1 MSVLRRTSYLL
12 AATAMAVACG
22 GSVRGSPDGSG
33 GTGNTGGSG
42 ARDAG
47 DASNGGGASGA
58 GGSTGVGGAGG
69 SGGTSSSG
77 CDLSVIASGELPPL
91 PGDAGSVQLSG
102 PTVAASSAGFVIGYR
117 SQIAGELSAHAALLS
132 KSGTLNPP
140 STVMLVAC
148 PGKSPADGVG
158 LAFSGANGLM
168 ALALP
173 DCDGQGAGAFFMAV
187 AANAQLSALKLARS
201 PGQFQDLTLAST
213 HSLSGTGAPN
223 QYDFVYRA
231 TLPSGNPQ
239 MQLAPLAGNSF
250 GGGVSSLFNGEA
262 TMFGMVASTAQIQ
275 ALLGQVPNKAAVE
288 LDVAGPGAAAG
299 NGEAGAPHA
308 FLLPQSDWG
317 AVTAWNDR
325 AAAIAPGAGSG
336 LTVQAV
342 TSTGQNLGLVTL
354 QGDQFSSG
362 DIVALRDHL
371 IVVGAEA
378 RQFTLFR
385 VDGAL
390 GTPST
395 SEAGSTPS
403 GALVVGPRHTLSVT
417 QLSLP
422 DGGGTFDGHQVSIAA
437 AGDEVAVVWRSK
449 LNPDPAAPG
458 GWALLK
464 CAQ

>member
-12 AATAMAVACG
+12 AAAAMAVACG
-22 GSVRGSPDGSG
+22 GSVRG

-47 DASNGGGASGA
+47 GASNGGGASAA
-58 GGSTGVGGAGG
+58 GGSAGVGAAGG
-69 SGGTSSSG
+69 SGATSSSG
-77 CDLSVIASGELPPL
+77 CNLSLIASGELPPL
-91 PGDAGSVQLSG
+91 PGAAGSVELSG

-117 SQIAGELSAHAALLS
+117 SQIAGQFAAHAALLS

-140 STVMLVAC
+140 STLMLDTC
-148 PGKSPADGVG
+148 PSKSPADGVG
-158 LAFSGANGLM
+158 LAFSGDSGLM
-168 ALALP
+168 TLALP
-173 DCDGQGAGAFFMAV
+173 DCDGQGAGAYFMAV

-201 PGQFQDLTLAST
+201 AGQFQDLTLAST
-213 HSLSGTGAPN
+213 HSLSETGAPN

-231 TLPSGNPQ
+231 TFPSGPPQ
-239 MQLAPLAGNSF
+239 LQLAPLVGTNF
-250 GGGVSSLFNGEA
+250 GGAVSSLFNSEA
-262 TMFGMVASTAQIQ
+262 ATFGMVASTAQIQ

-299 NGEAGAPHA
+299 NGEAGAPHT

-325 AAAIAPGAGSG
+325 AAAITPGAGSG
-336 LTVQAV
+336 LTLQAA

-378 RQFTLFR
+378 QQFTLFR

-390 GTPST
+390 GTPS
-395 SEAGSTPS
+395 S
-403 GALVVGPRHTLSVT
+403 GALVVGPHHTLSVT

-422 DGGGTFDGHQVSIAA
+422 DSGGTFDGHQVSIAA
-437 AGDEVAVVWRSK
+437 ADNEVAVVWRSK